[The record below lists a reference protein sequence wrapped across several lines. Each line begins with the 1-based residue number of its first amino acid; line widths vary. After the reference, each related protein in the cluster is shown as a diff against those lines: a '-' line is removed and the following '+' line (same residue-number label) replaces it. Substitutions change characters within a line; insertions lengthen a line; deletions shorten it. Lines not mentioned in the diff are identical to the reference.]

1 MPAWLDAIISPLNAA
16 GEGIQKLIEVR
27 DLAKFGDAL
36 GKLYAQVLSAQQGA
50 LGAQAREAALS
61 EEIRALKKQ
70 IAELEA
76 WETEKER
83 YELVAL
89 APNVMAYSIRADSR
103 GAEPSH
109 LICANCYQVG
119 RKSFLNQHTQ
129 GSRLDGYRC
138 RNCGEDLRIHKG
150 SDGPRS
156 ALPPS
161 RGGGP
166 DGWMRR

>member
-1 MPAWLDAIISPLNAA
+1 MPTWLDSIMSPLNAA

-27 DLAKFGDAL
+27 DLAKFGDVL

-50 LGAQAREAALS
+50 LAAQAKEAALS
-61 EEIRALKKQ
+61 EEIGTLKKQ

-89 APNVMAYSIRADSR
+89 APNVMAYSIKAGAR
-103 GAEPSH
+103 GVEPPH

-119 RKSFLNQHTQ
+119 RKSFLNQNIQ
-129 GSRLDGYRC
+129 GSRLDGYHC
-138 RNCGEDLRIHKG
+138 RNCGENLRINKG
-150 SDGPRS
+150 GDGPRS
-156 ALPPS
+156 ALPP
-161 RGGGP
+161 RGGGGP
-166 DGWMRR
+166 NSWMRG